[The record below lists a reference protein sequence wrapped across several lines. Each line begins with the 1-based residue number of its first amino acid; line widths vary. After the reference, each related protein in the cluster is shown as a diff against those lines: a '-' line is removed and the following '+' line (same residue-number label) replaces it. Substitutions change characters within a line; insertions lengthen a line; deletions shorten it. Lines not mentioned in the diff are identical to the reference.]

1 MNIDELVRETLRDDR
16 HALPAWPDATIR
28 VRAGMSRRRRRRTA
42 VAAAVIAAVGAVA
55 VPATINLAGPPVA
68 PDVGS
73 TATVTPNPGQVIPW
87 QDRRVSPVPS
97 FGAARSQALVAS
109 IDVASSVDPGTDLV
123 YIVVLENRS
132 DRDLSLDPCPVFV
145 QQLGR
150 DSAAH
155 QLNCVI
161 ATVPAKSWVRLQ
173 MRLPVPADAP
183 PGGQTLSWTV
193 EAGGETASAT
203 ANVTIR

>member
-1 MNIDELVRETLRDDR
+1 MNIDELVREALRDDR

-28 VRAGMSRRRRRRTA
+28 VRAGMSRRRHRRIA
-42 VAAAVIAAVGAVA
+42 VAAAVIAVVGAVV
-55 VPATINLAGPPVA
+55 VPAAIHLAGTPTA

-73 TATVTPNPGQVIPW
+73 TAAGTPTPGQVIPW
-87 QDRRVSPVPS
+87 QDRPVSPAPS
-97 FGAARSQALVAS
+97 FGATRSGALVAS

-123 YIVVLENRS
+123 YVVVLENRS

-161 ATVPAKSWVRLQ
+161 ATLPATSWVRLQ
-173 MRLPVPADAP
+173 MRLPVPADAS

-193 EAGGETASAT
+193 EVGGEIAAAT
-203 ANVTIR
+203 AVVTIR